1 MAKVRVRGQEPD
13 GTGAM
18 AESQAAVG
26 PIPLRPIPISGV
38 VVGKTEL
45 LAALQV
51 YGPFEDIEVFE
62 DGQRFLLK
70 LRPEA
75 AT

>member
-1 MAKVRVRGQEPD
+1 MAKVRVRGQEKN
-13 GTGAM
+13 GTGAI
-18 AESQAAVG
+18 AEGQAAAS
-26 PIPLRPIPISGV
+26 PIPLRPMPISGV
-38 VVGKTEL
+38 VVGKADL

-51 YGPFEDIEVFE
+51 YGPFEDVEVFE